1 MRIVI
6 VILSIFMVLKTF
18 FYGIYEIKNN
28 ENKSG
33 GVAVICVSLLSA
45 ILCDVIV
52 YLRWFL
58 KRNIK

>member
-33 GVAVICVSLLSA
+33 GIAVIFISLLSA
-45 ILCDVIV
+45 IMCDIII
-52 YLRWFL
+52 YLR
-58 KRNIK
+58 

>member
-6 VILSIFMVLKTF
+6 IILSIYTILKTIS
-18 FYGIYEIKNN
+18 YGIYEIKNN

-33 GVAVICVSLLSA
+33 GIAVIAVSILSA

-52 YLRWFL
+52 YLR
-58 KRNIK
+58 

>member
-18 FYGIYEIKNN
+18 SYGIYEIKNN

-33 GVAVICVSLLSA
+33 GITVIFVSLLSA
-45 ILCDVIV
+45 ILCDIIV
-52 YLRWFL
+52 YLR
-58 KRNIK
+58 

>member
-6 VILSIFMVLKTF
+6 IVLSIYMVLKTVS
-18 FYGIYEIKNN
+18 YGIYEIKNN

-33 GVAVICVSLLSA
+33 GIAVICVSLLSA

-52 YLRWFL
+52 YLR
-58 KRNIK
+58 

>member
-6 VILSIFMVLKTF
+6 IILSIYTILKTIS
-18 FYGIYEIKNN
+18 YGIYEIKTN

-33 GVAVICVSLLSA
+33 GIAVIAVSILSA

-52 YLRWFL
+52 YLR
-58 KRNIK
+58 

>member
-6 VILSIFMVLKTF
+6 VILSIFIVLKTF
-18 FYGIYEIKNN
+18 SYGIYEIKNN

-33 GVAVICVSLLSA
+33 GIAVICVSLLSA

-52 YLRWFL
+52 YLR
-58 KRNIK
+58 